1 MRAWVPGGPL
11 TVPKSRIIP
20 WLSWGRCWQDPSTLV
35 IERKVPEF
43 TLLLSLMVERGK
55 SPKDPHK
62 VAAGRKPGMQGNQDT
77 MKRLFSLKKETA
89 EQLEK
94 AMRNKQEFVWG

>member
-1 MRAWVPGGPL
+1 
-11 TVPKSRIIP
+11 
-20 WLSWGRCWQDPSTLV
+20 
-35 IERKVPEF
+35 
-43 TLLLSLMVERGK
+43 MVERGK

-77 MKRLFSLKKETA
+77 MKCLFSLKQETA